1 MATLNGGSIQGGFG
15 GVHHTKRNPAKPSGA
30 VQSNITTRQLKRMKA
45 RLEKQKQQTPPANGF
60 G

>member
-15 GVHHTKRNPAKPSGA
+15 GVHHTKRNPAAPSGA

>member
-1 MATLNGGSIQGGFG
+1 MATLNSGSIQGGFG

>member
-1 MATLNGGSIQGGFG
+1 MATLNSGSIQGGFG
-15 GVHHTKRNPAKPSGA
+15 GVHHTKRNAAAPSGA

-45 RLEKQKQQTPPANGF
+45 RLEKQKQQTRPANGF

>member
-1 MATLNGGSIQGGFG
+1 MATLNSGTIQGGFG

-30 VQSNITTRQLKRMKA
+30 VQSNITTRQLKRIKA

>member
-15 GVHHTKRNPAKPSGA
+15 GVHQTKRNPAAPSGA
-30 VQSNITTRQLKRMKA
+30 VQSNITTRQLRRMKA
-45 RLEKQKQQTPPANGF
+45 RLDKQKQQTSSPKGF

>member
-1 MATLNGGSIQGGFG
+1 MATLNSGSIQGGFG
-15 GVHHTKRNPAKPSGA
+15 GVHHTKRNPAAPSGA

-45 RLEKQKQQTPPANGF
+45 RLEKQKQQAPPANGF

>member
-30 VQSNITTRQLKRMKA
+30 VQSNITTRQLRRMKA
-45 RLEKQKQQTPPANGF
+45 RLAKQKQQTPPANGF

>member
-15 GVHHTKRNPAKPSGA
+15 GVHFTKRNPAAPSGA

-45 RLEKQKQQTPPANGF
+45 RLEKQKQQAPPASGF

>member
-15 GVHHTKRNPAKPSGA
+15 GVHHTKRNPSKPSGA
-30 VQSNITTRQLKRMKA
+30 VQANITTRQLKRMKA
-45 RLEKQKQQTPPANGF
+45 RLEKQKQQAPPANGF

>member
-1 MATLNGGSIQGGFG
+1 VATLNSGTIQGGFG

-30 VQSNITTRQLKRMKA
+30 VEAAMTTRQVRRMKA
-45 RLEKQKQQTPPANGF
+45 RLERQKQQTSSAKGF